1 MGKLYDKEYWST
13 LQAKREKYVLARLLV
28 NIHDEEQDV
37 IEQVKKRST
46 GVDYT
51 KSFLVVSNKQVY
63 RTYSILGI
71 RQNYKMN
78 VKYSIID
85 LSILVDIWFN
95 NSNLIDKSS
104 LLTGDILIIHGKGIS
119 YQSETK
125 ATVLIE
131 LISTRK
137 TLGKVTWVY
146 IEDTDLEQF
155 NNLYPG
161 VSGALSNYY
170 QVAVNH
176 IESIKE
182 ETPETDSE
190 KA

>member
-1 MGKLYDKEYWST
+1 
-13 LQAKREKYVLARLLV
+13 
-28 NIHDEEQDV
+28 
-37 IEQVKKRST
+37 
-46 GVDYT
+46 
-51 KSFLVVSNKQVY
+51 
-63 RTYSILGI
+63 
-71 RQNYKMN
+71 MN